1 MCLAVARRARG
12 KNISRSKQVTDWVA
26 ALPCGSGHTCTC
38 NLVLVGMGAD
48 IPALAGA
55 GGRRDG
61 CAHGC
66 CSRGSGGVAQTTAA
80 MVLAKYGGNSGSGE
94 AADLWS
100 RRGWQR
106 GQWVHGAVGWLRSPM
121 LMPRGRAGVMRTP
134 GRVEQAPTLG
144 RVAVP
149 GCGMTRAL
157 SHGIG
162 GRPLPDGGY
171 ALRSGTQMLRVRRDA
186 DAARAGKGGASDV
199 ERRGCA
205 VIALGSE
212 ECDLDDESDRAQM
225 VADFLGVCFNS
236 RHIPR
241 GGTRG
246 GWVLR
251 KAATSIQTLD
261 LQLAEAAGRVVY
273 VGPGRT
279 LDTLWTAPF
288 TVRSVRVEKSVGY
301 DRVWTRL
308 VHDSGFQFLIN
319 DSWHGTSTGVQKC
332 KCATPHFQ
340 DAASCLSHRVITKNC
355 GPVSL
360 LLLLKPSDPLGHR
373 RPNCP
378 ILCPIPA
385 ARRGPLGAR
394 IGGLQPRDERS
405 RHPASVCRELLLG
418 AEVVQ
423 AAACN

>member
-1 MCLAVARRARG
+1 
-12 KNISRSKQVTDWVA
+12 
-26 ALPCGSGHTCTC
+26 
-38 NLVLVGMGAD
+38 
-48 IPALAGA
+48 
-55 GGRRDG
+55 
-61 CAHGC
+61 
-66 CSRGSGGVAQTTAA
+66 
-80 MVLAKYGGNSGSGE
+80 
-94 AADLWS
+94 
-100 RRGWQR
+100 
-106 GQWVHGAVGWLRSPM
+106 
-121 LMPRGRAGVMRTP
+121 MRTP

-171 ALRSGTQMLRVRRDA
+171 ALRGGTQMLRVRRDA

-340 DAASCLSHRVITKNC
+340 DAASCLS
-355 GPVSL
+355 VSFDAL
-360 LLLLKPSDPLGHR
+360 EAGDTVE
-373 RPNCP
+373 
-378 ILCPIPA
+378 
-385 ARRGPLGAR
+385 
-394 IGGLQPRDERS
+394 GLFDF
-405 RHPASVCRELLLG
+405 V
-418 AEVVQ
+418 
-423 AAACN
+423 

>member
-1 MCLAVARRARG
+1 VCLAVARRARG

-171 ALRSGTQMLRVRRDA
+171 ALRGGTQMLRVRRDA

-225 VADFLGVCFNS
+225 VADFL
-236 RHIPR
+236 
-241 GGTRG
+241 
-246 GWVLR
+246 
-251 KAATSIQTLD
+251 
-261 LQLAEAAGRVVY
+261 LQLSAHTKGRNKGRV
-273 VGPGRT
+273 GASEGCN
-279 LDTLWTAPF
+279 
-288 TVRSVRVEKSVGY
+288 
-301 DRVWTRL
+301 
-308 VHDSGFQFLIN
+308 IN
-319 DSWHGTSTGVQKC
+319 S
-332 KCATPHFQ
+332 
-340 DAASCLSHRVITKNC
+340 N
-355 GPVSL
+355 
-360 LLLLKPSDPLGHR
+360 LG
-373 RPNCP
+373 
-378 ILCPIPA
+378 PA
-385 ARRGPLGAR
+385 ARRGGRACGVR
-394 IGGLQPRDERS
+394 RPRPYV
-405 RHPASVCRELLLG
+405 RHPLDRTLHGPVRTRGEIRGLRPGLDSTCA
-418 AEVVQ
+418 
-423 AAACN
+423 